1 MQARAERERDSAK
14 PQSKRAAINY
24 MTSDML
30 EGVDKRLNRSSLI
43 LTLAAMPAALIL
55 HSAKAALSI
64 GAGAMLSYINFHWLK
79 QAVDF
84 AVAHVSESAPA
95 KRVIARFVG
104 RYALIAIVL
113 YVTIRSSVLDLV
125 FVFAGLLVY
134 VAAIL
139 IECVSEVGRVLIKD
153 YRNGRT

>member
-1 MQARAERERDSAK
+1 
-14 PQSKRAAINY
+14 
-24 MTSDML
+24 MTPDWM
-30 EGVDKRLNRSSLI
+30 EGVDRRLDRSSLV
-43 LTLAAMPAALIL
+43 LALAAVTLTFVF

-64 GAGAMLSYINFHWLK
+64 GVGALLSYINFRWLK

-84 AVAHVSESAPA
+84 AVTHVSDSAPTR
-95 KRVIARFVG
+95 RVLLRFVG
-104 RYALIAIVL
+104 RYALIGLVL
-113 YVTIRSSVLDLV
+113 YVTIRGSILDLV

-134 VAAIL
+134 VGAIL

>member
-1 MQARAERERDSAK
+1 
-14 PQSKRAAINY
+14 
-24 MTSDML
+24 MTPDWM
-30 EGVDKRLNRSSLI
+30 EGLDRRLDRSSLV
-43 LTLAAMPAALIL
+43 LTLAAMPVAFFL

-84 AVAHVSESAPA
+84 AVTHVTDSAPA
-95 KRVIARFVG
+95 RRVIMRFVG
-104 RYALIAIVL
+104 RYVLIALAL
-113 YVTIRSSVLDLV
+113 YVTIRGSVLDLV
-125 FVFAGLLVY
+125 FVLAGLLVY

-153 YRNGRT
+153 FRNGRT

>member
-1 MQARAERERDSAK
+1 M
-14 PQSKRAAINY
+14 N
-24 MTSDML
+24 SDWM
-30 EGVDKRLNRSSLI
+30 EGVDRRLDRSSLI
-43 LTLAAMPAALIL
+43 LTLAAMAVVFFL
-55 HSAKAALSI
+55 HSLKPAFSI
-64 GAGAMLSYINFHWLK
+64 GAGAALSYINFHWLK

-84 AVAHVSESAPA
+84 AVTHISESAPV
-95 KRVIARFVG
+95 KRVMVRFVG
-104 RYALIAIVL
+104 RYVLIALAL
-113 YVTIRSSVLDLV
+113 YVTIRGSVLDLV

>member
-1 MQARAERERDSAK
+1 
-14 PQSKRAAINY
+14 
-24 MTSDML
+24 MTPDLMDGL
-30 EGVDKRLNRSSLI
+30 DRRLNRSSLI
-43 LTLAAMPAALIL
+43 LTLAAMPVALYF
-55 HSAKAALSI
+55 HSARAALSI
-64 GAGAMLSYINFHWLK
+64 GAGAFLSYVNFHWLK

-84 AVAHVSESAPA
+84 AVTHVTESAPA

-104 RYALIAIVL
+104 RYALIAVVL
-113 YVTIRSSVLDLV
+113 YVTIRSSILDLA